1 MNAVDGRPVDP
12 AAPEPVPAAPTA
24 GYVTAE
30 LAMAL
35 PTLLLILVASLY
47 ALSAQSLSGRCAD
60 AARAGARDLARGDD
74 AAEVVRRVRAALP
87 AGSTAT
93 VRREPALVGLDVSA
107 PLPVPRP
114 LRGML
119 ADRRI
124 TARATAA
131 DESQP
136 GPAP

>member
-1 MNAVDGRPVDP
+1 MTDGRGTGSPSD
-12 AAPEPVPAAPTA
+12 

-74 AAEVVRRVRAALP
+74 GAAVSGRVRAALP
-87 AGSTAT
+87 AGGTAT
-93 VRREPALVGLDVSA
+93 VRRQPGLVGLEVSA

-114 LRGML
+114 LRGIL
-119 ADRRI
+119 ADRRL
-124 TARATAA
+124 TARAMAA
-131 DESQP
+131 DESLP

>member
-1 MNAVDGRPVDP
+1 MSAHI
-12 AAPEPVPAAPTA
+12 EPVPTDRTA

-60 AARAGARDLARGDD
+60 ASRAGARDLTRGDD
-74 AAEVVRRVRAALP
+74 GATVVRRVRAALP

-93 VRREPALVGLDVSA
+93 VRREPGLIGLDVSA
-107 PLPVPRP
+107 ALPVPRP

-124 TARATAA
+124 SARAMAA
-131 DESQP
+131 DESHP